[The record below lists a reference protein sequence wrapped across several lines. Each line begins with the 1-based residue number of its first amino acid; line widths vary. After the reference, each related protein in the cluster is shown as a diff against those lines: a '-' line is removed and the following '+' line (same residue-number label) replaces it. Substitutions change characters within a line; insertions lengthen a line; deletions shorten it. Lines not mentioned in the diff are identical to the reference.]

1 MLVERLF
8 MALRYCADRGAAV
21 IKRHSFASERLQM
34 TVGRYAPSP
43 TGELHLGNAR
53 TALAAYLA
61 CRSVGGRFVMR
72 VEDLDGPRNIPGAE
86 ERILETLRFMG
97 MDWDEGPDVSGPHA
111 PYRQSERFARYEEAL
126 AGLVAA
132 GRAYGC
138 RCSRQDLA
146 RLASAPHG
154 PGNEGPVYPGTCRE
168 AGLVPGERLDRDR
181 VVAAR
186 FRVAPGVVAFEDALA
201 GRFAQDVAQAVGD
214 FVIKRADGVWAYQLA
229 VVVDDAAMGVNQ
241 VVRGADLLD
250 STPRQIQLLEAL
262 GQPVPAYAHVPL
274 VVDAEGKRLAKR
286 DGATALASLRERG
299 MSQGRL
305 LGLLGHSLGLVEG
318 GVEATMPEL
327 VRAFAWERVPPAPWR
342 VMPEGLAWLTG

>member
-1 MLVERLF
+1 MGP
-8 MALRYCADRGAAV
+8 MP
-21 IKRHSFASERLQM
+21 SP
-34 TVGRYAPSP
+34 TGRYAPSP

-61 CRSVGGRFVMR
+61 CRSAGGRFVMR

-86 ERILETLRFMG
+86 GRILETLRFMG
-97 MDWDEGPDVSGPHA
+97 LDWDEGPDVGGPHA

-126 AGLVAA
+126 ARLLGS
-132 GRAYGC
+132 GRAFGC

-154 PGNEGPVYPGTCRE
+154 TGVEGPVYPGTCRE
-168 AGLVPGERLDRDR
+168 AGLAPGDRLDRDR

-186 FRVAPGVVAFEDALA
+186 FRVAPGAVAFDDLVA
-201 GRFAQDVAQAVGD
+201 GRFEQDIAREVGD

-229 VVVDDAAMGVNQ
+229 VVVDDAAMGVDQ

-262 GQPVPAYAHVPL
+262 GAPVPAYGHVPL

-286 DGATALASLRERG
+286 DGATALAGLRERG
-299 MSQGRL
+299 MTQGRL
-305 LGLLGHSLGLVEG
+305 LGLLGHSLGLWPAG
-318 GVEATMPEL
+318 AEAAMPDL
-327 VRAFAWERVPPAPWR
+327 VAAFDWARIPREPWR
-342 VMPEGLAWLTG
+342 VLPEALAWLTA